1 MYFKLL
7 FLEKLSSLVNPGNR
21 FDLLWQPDAE
31 SRKAARNFFVTLQK
45 KSAMSF
51 KRVTL
56 KHELSSTIEHSLEV
70 DSNFL
75 EMTRKAD
82 SVITYGPDKVPETS
96 TELEVT
102 LKVNEKTKSAWR
114 ETRLNG
120 KMIKFQEEDILD
132 KQEKKEFENFWSK
145 KWAPSVKD
153 SELFQLGGQPMEK
166 MQSSKP
172 V

>member
-1 MYFKLL
+1 MKSCQASHVRIDLMWL
-7 FLEKLSSLVNPGNR
+7 QDANHGEQLE
-21 FDLLWQPDAE
+21 
-31 SRKAARNFFVTLQK
+31 FFFTFQK
-45 KSAMSF
+45 KSFSKPEAAMSF